1 MQIGYARVS
10 TIEQNPQLQTD
21 ALKKAGCERFFTDR
35 LSGARADRPAL
46 AEAIEFARK
55 GDTLVVWRL
64 DRLARS
70 VAHLIEIVNTLE
82 TKGVEFA
89 SLNETI
95 DTRSSG
101 GRLVLHI
108 FAALAEFERAL
119 IRERT
124 AAGLK
129 AARDRG
135 RVGGRPLVMTREK
148 LLAARRL
155 KSSGMTGP
163 EVAAA
168 VGVSVPTLYRHLAG
182 PDTAAVG

>member
-1 MQIGYARVS
+1 
-10 TIEQNPQLQTD
+10 LQP
-21 ALKKAGCERFFTDR
+21 
-35 LSGARADRPAL
+35 SGARADRPAL

-70 VAHLIEIVNTLE
+70 VAHLIEIVNSLE
-82 TKGVEFA
+82 TKGVGFA

-108 FAALAEFERAL
+108 FAALAEFERHL

-124 AAGLK
+124 TAGLK

-135 RVGGRPLVMTREK
+135 RVGGRPRLMTGEK

-155 KSSGMTGP
+155 VGSGMSAR

-168 VGVSVPTLYRHLAG
+168 IHVSLPTLYRHLGGAG
-182 PDTAAVG
+182 DAQ

>member
-10 TIEQNPQLQTD
+10 TLDQNPQLQTD
-21 ALKKAGCERFFTDR
+21 ALTKAGCERIFTDH
-35 LSGARADRPAL
+35 LSGVRMDRPAL
-46 AEAIEFARK
+46 AEALNVSRK

-70 VAHLIEIVNTLE
+70 VAHLIEIIATLE
-82 TKGVEFA
+82 SRGVGFA
-89 SLNETI
+89 SQTETI
-95 DTRSSG
+95 DTRTSG

-108 FAALAEFERAL
+108 FAALAEFERQL

-135 RVGGRPLVMTREK
+135 RVGGRPRLMTGEK
-148 LLAARRL
+148 LAAARKL
-155 KSSGMTGP
+155 IGSGMTAR
-163 EVAAA
+163 EVSTA
-168 VGVSVPTLYRHLAG
+168 VGVSVPTLYRHLGGMA
-182 PDTAAVG
+182 DAS